1 MKMKKVL
8 SFGILTA
15 IFFLS
20 GCFEAEM
27 CRPVYTPTGSL
38 GFEDLADM
46 PVMLRVNDGRTEKI
60 FFKHIWLKYSDP
72 DSEKH
77 DQPVKLEKS
86 PQVILKDSIERALTG
101 YGYVVTEDA
110 PVSIDINLMEFLY
123 TCDTRDRLSVFAD
136 IKFHVTVKNSQRVIT
151 QGLFSEHTEKSFDAF
166 RQYQDAEPVLS
177 KCLST
182 IVEDFASD
190 QAILNAVRK
199 GYGIEITD

>member
-1 MKMKKVL
+1 MKKAL
-8 SFGILTA
+8 SFGLLTV
-15 IFFLS
+15 IFLLS

-46 PVMLRVNDGRTEKI
+46 PIMLKVNDGRTEKI
-60 FFKHIWLKYSDP
+60 FFKHAWLKYSDP

-86 PQVILKDSIERALTG
+86 PQAILKDSIERALTG

-110 PVSIDINLMEFLY
+110 PMSIDINLMEFLY
-123 TCDTRDRLSVFAD
+123 TCDTTDQFFVSAD
-136 IKFHVTVKNSQRVIT
+136 IKFDVTVKNLQRIIT
-151 QGLFSEHTEKSFDAF
+151 QGLFSEHTKKNFDGF
-166 RQYQDAEPVLS
+166 RQLQDAEPLLS

-190 QAILNAVRK
+190 KAILNAVRK
-199 GYGIEITD
+199 GYGKEITD